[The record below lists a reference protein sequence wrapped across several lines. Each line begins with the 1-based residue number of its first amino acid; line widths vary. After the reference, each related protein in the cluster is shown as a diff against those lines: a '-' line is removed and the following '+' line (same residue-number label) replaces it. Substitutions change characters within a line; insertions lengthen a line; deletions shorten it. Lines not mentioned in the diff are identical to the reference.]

1 MVKKGLTA
9 FGLLFR
15 NQIILFEHFTENNF
29 NFSDTLRDL
38 IPFVQLKKREKHPSR
53 IITFSNAWMYNNI
66 GIPSLFLS
74 VSKISF
80 IFLMTPIDSTNDQN
94 IVTIERNELILLL
107 ISYFHE

>member
-9 FGLLFR
+9 LGLLFR

-66 GIPSLFLS
+66 GITSLFLS
-74 VSKISF
+74 VK
-80 IFLMTPIDSTNDQN
+80 FL
-94 IVTIERNELILLL
+94 
-107 ISYFHE
+107 SYS